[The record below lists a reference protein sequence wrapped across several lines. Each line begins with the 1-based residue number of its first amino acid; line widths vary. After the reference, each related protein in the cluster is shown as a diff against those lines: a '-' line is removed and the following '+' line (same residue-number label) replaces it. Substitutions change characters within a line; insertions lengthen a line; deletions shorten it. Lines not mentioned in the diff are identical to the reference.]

1 MFPSDFL
8 TMKMFLQ
15 KEHDLARYYFSK
27 TAESLGFT
35 HNVSTNNIYYYV
47 SFNKDDKKFNEDVE
61 VEKFKEL
68 FVKFELGSKGWCKFK
83 YSIDNAPP

>member
-1 MFPSDFL
+1 
-8 TMKMFLQ
+8 MKMFLQ
-15 KEHDLARYYFSK
+15 KKHDLARYYFSK
-27 TAESLGFT
+27 TDESLGFT

-68 FVKFELGSKGWCKFK
+68 FVKFELASEGWCKFK
-83 YSIDNAPP
+83 YRIDNVPP